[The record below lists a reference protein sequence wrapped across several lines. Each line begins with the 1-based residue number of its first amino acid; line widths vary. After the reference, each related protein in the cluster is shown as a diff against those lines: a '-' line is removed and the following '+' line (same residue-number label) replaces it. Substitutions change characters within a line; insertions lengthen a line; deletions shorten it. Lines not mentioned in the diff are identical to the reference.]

1 MPKYWPPLRF
11 RLLFFRQ
18 KGPWWR
24 AAKRPFT
31 RSIMAAVRGILY
43 AFITERSFRWQSL
56 MAILAVIISFLFK
69 ISIGEWIAVILAIMI
84 VLLAEILNTAIEI
97 SVDLTTR
104 KQRPRAQ
111 AIKDIAAGGALL
123 ASCGA
128 AAVGAIIF
136 LPKIWAWSMSLVQ

>member
-24 AAKRPFT
+24 AAKRPFV
-31 RSIMAAVRGILY
+31 RSLMAALRGVLY
-43 AFITERSFRWQSL
+43 AFITERSFRWQCL
-56 MAILAVIISFLFK
+56 MAFLALILSWLLKLSMA
-69 ISIGEWIAVILAIMI
+69 EWITVVLTLMI
-84 VLLAEILNTAIEI
+84 VLIAEITNTAIEI

-111 AIKDIAAGGALL
+111 AIKDIAAGGALI

-128 AAVGAIIF
+128 AVIGAIIF
-136 LPKIWAWSMSLVQ
+136 LPKILAVFSLWYY

>member
-1 MPKYWPPLRF
+1 
-11 RLLFFRQ
+11 
-18 KGPWWR
+18 
-24 AAKRPFT
+24 
-31 RSIMAAVRGILY
+31 MAAVRGILY